1 MNTTPF
7 SLRIFVADG
16 DPDGLR
22 IVDKSNWIGKALVF
36 PRALLPQVKARPELA
51 QTGVYLLLGPR
62 PDGEGDMLYVG
73 EGDPIRPRLES
84 HYAQKDFWTR
94 AIGFTTTTAG
104 QLNKAHVELSPSACR
119 WITPTSPPSRL

>member
-1 MNTTPF
+1 MIRFGLISTFAMGVCFTLP
-7 SLRIFVADG
+7 IFVTDG

-22 IVDKSNWIGKALVF
+22 IVDKSNRIGKALVF

-51 QTGVYLLLGPR
+51 QTGVYLLLGSR
-62 PDGEGDMLYVG
+62 PNG

-94 AIGFTTTTAG
+94 AS
-104 QLNKAHVELSPSACR
+104 SPSSLLL
-119 WITPTSPPSRL
+119 I

>member
-1 MNTTPF
+1 METPF

-51 QTGVYLLLGPR
+51 QTGVYL
-62 PDGEGDMLYVG
+62 
-73 EGDPIRPRLES
+73 
-84 HYAQKDFWTR
+84 QKVFWTR
-94 AIGFTTTTAG
+94 AIGFTPTTAG
-104 QLNKAHVELSPSACR
+104 QPVGRVSAA
-119 WITPTSPPSRL
+119 